1 MVASDPQMRPR
12 LHMWDGGNKGAD
24 HTLPPMTGG
33 DRWSRPKAI
42 VSVLRSHTL
51 RPGRERNFVPRTHR
65 RDRYDQCGG
74 IRQKG
79 SLFPLRTRVWA
90 GTSPSPL
97 KPTNDGKGMRSSYS
111 SDDGTGNRLS
121 IGSVGTTSARG
132 IYKKGNIFPLRTTVW
147 PGPPRPRETPPM
159 IMWRE

>member
-1 MVASDPQMRPR
+1 MERATCSLSLLAHSEHARRAAHGARLVEIRGWRFKTAIASEQ
-12 LHMWDGGNKGAD
+12 LA
-24 HTLPPMTGG
+24 
-33 DRWSRPKAI
+33 
-42 VSVLRSHTL
+42 
-51 RPGRERNFVPRTHR
+51 RPGREGNFVPRTHR

-79 SLFPLRTRVWA
+79 NLFPLRTRVWA

-97 KPTNDGKGMRSSYS
+97 NPTNDRKGMRSSYS

-121 IGSVGTTSARG
+121 IGSVGTTIARG
-132 IYKKGNIFPLRTTVW
+132 IYKKGNIFPLRTTVQ